1 MVMSLFYLI
10 AVLLIAIA
18 SGLAIYPLL
27 KTQRKLALVLIIG
40 LPLLTFSLYR
50 FIGTPEA
57 LDPVFMAK
65 NKAEPSINDA
75 IAGLEQELKNNPDNA
90 EGWVL
95 LARTRMAM
103 GDFEAANQAFKNAI
117 ELTPK
122 DPDLKTERA
131 EALMRASND
140 RSFPDEAISLL
151 KQVLSENPDHQ
162 RALFYIGLHFL
173 QQGDLKQ
180 SEIYLN
186 RLLPQLDAKAANALR
201 EQINIARAQ
210 KDLPPLEMA
219 AVDDIPAIKL
229 TISLDPALAA
239 TLKPGAVL
247 FVFAKSLDEKGPP
260 VAAKRIDA
268 VDFPIQIELSDADSL
283 MPTAKLSSQEKVVVS
298 ARISNDGEAFARTG
312 DIEADTVV
320 VETKSG
326 KPSEIKLLRVKQ

>member
-1 MVMSLFYLI
+1 MSLFYLI

-117 ELTPK
+117 ALAPK

-173 QQGDLKQ
+173 QQGDLVQ

-210 KDLPPLEMA
+210 KNLPPLEMA
-219 AVDDIPAIKL
+219 TVEDIPAIKL
-229 TISLDPALAA
+229 TISLDPSLVS

-268 VDFPIQIELSDADSL
+268 IDFPIQIELSDADSL

-298 ARISNDGEAFARTG
+298 ARISNDGEAFARSG

-326 KPSEIKLLRVKQ
+326 EPAEIKLSRVKQ

>member
-1 MVMSLFYLI
+1 MSLFYLI
-10 AVLLIAIA
+10 AILLIAIA

-27 KTQRKLALVLIIG
+27 KTQRKLALVLILG

-57 LDPVFMAK
+57 LDPAFMAK

-75 IAGLEQELKNNPDNA
+75 IAGLEEELKNNPDNA

-103 GDFEAANQAFKNAI
+103 GDFEAANQAYAKAI
-117 ELTPK
+117 ALAPK

-140 RSFPDEAISLL
+140 RSFPDEAIDLL

-173 QQGDLKQ
+173 QQGDLAQ
-180 SEIYLN
+180 SETYLN

-210 KDLPPLEMA
+210 KNLPPLEMA

-229 TISLDPALAA
+229 TISLDPTLAS

-268 VDFPIQIELSDADSL
+268 IDFPIQIELSDADSL

-298 ARISNDGEAFARTG
+298 ARISNDGEAFARSG
-312 DIEADTVV
+312 DIEADTVI

-326 KPSEIKLLRVKQ
+326 KPSEIKLSRVKQ

>member
-1 MVMSLFYLI
+1 MSLFYFT

-18 SGLAIYPLL
+18 SGLATYPLL
-27 KTQRKLALVLIIG
+27 KTHRKLALTLIVG

-57 LDPVFMAK
+57 LDPAFIAK

-103 GDFEAANQAFKNAI
+103 GDFEAANQAFAKAI
-117 ELTPK
+117 VLVPN

-131 EALMRASND
+131 EALMRASSS
-140 RSFPDEAISLL
+140 RTFPEEAIGLL
-151 KQVLSENPDHQ
+151 EQALSENPDHQ

-173 QQGDLKQ
+173 QQGNLSQ
-180 SEIYLN
+180 SEVYLN
-186 RLLPQLDAKAANALR
+186 RLLPQLDVKAANALR

-210 KDLPPLEMA
+210 KSLPPLEMA
-219 AVDDIPAIKL
+219 VVDDVPAITL
-229 TISLDPALAA
+229 TISLDPKLAS
-239 TLKPGAVL
+239 TIKPGAVL

-260 VAAKRIDA
+260 VAAKKIDA
-268 VDFPIQIELSDADSL
+268 IDFPIQIELSDADSL
-283 MPTAKLSSQEKVVVS
+283 MPTAKLSSQEKVAVS
-298 ARISNDGEAFARTG
+298 ARISNEGEAFARSG
-312 DIEADTVV
+312 DIEADTV
-320 VETKSG
+320 
-326 KPSEIKLLRVKQ
+326 P

>member
-1 MVMSLFYLI
+1 MSLFYLI
-10 AVLLIAIA
+10 AILLIAIA

-27 KTQRKLALVLIIG
+27 KTQRKLALVLILG

-57 LDPVFMAK
+57 LDPAFMAK

-75 IAGLEQELKNNPDNA
+75 IAGLEEELKNNPDNA

-117 ELTPK
+117 ALAPK

-173 QQGDLKQ
+173 QQGDLAQ

-210 KDLPPLEMA
+210 KNLPPLEMA

-229 TISLDPALAA
+229 TISLDPTLAS

-268 VDFPIQIELSDADSL
+268 IDFPIQIELSDADSL

-298 ARISNDGEAFARTG
+298 ARISNDGEAFARSG
-312 DIEADTVV
+312 DIEADSVV
-320 VETKSG
+320 VETKNG
-326 KPSEIKLLRVKQ
+326 KPFEIKLSRVKQ